1 MPTLEWIGKEK
12 IVNHHQEISYRILNK
27 KYTHNCDKS
36 GNMVIHGDN
45 LEALKALLPQF
56 EGKVDVIYIDPPYNT
71 GKEKWIYN
79 DNVNDP
85 RILKWLGEVVGA
97 DAEDLSRHDKWLCM
111 MYPRLKLLQKLLS
124 RKGYIFI
131 SLDDNEIA
139 NLLSI
144 MNEIFG
150 SNNFVG
156 IYHWE
161 KTSTAPALSKKI
173 RRKVEYIICYAK
185 NLDTSHQFSQGEI
198 EGGDAPLLNTGNP
211 RKVVTFPIGSVHF
224 KISDGIYN
232 TAKGNK
238 VKLIEPVEVINGV
251 NATELVLEGEY
262 KWIQSTV
269 ESEISEGT
277 YFLVKSKAFS
287 IRYQRVGDKQLK
299 TPQNLIN
306 SSIGVGTNEE
316 AKKELKRYGITSFDY
331 PKPTSLIEFILKMV
345 NLEKDIIV
353 LDSFAG
359 SGTTGHAVLKF
370 NDNDH
375 GSRKFILIEL
385 MDYAETITA
394 ERIKKAIELGDVSS
408 NSNFSFYELG
418 QTLFDKEGEL
428 NQNVGVE
435 KIREYIYFMET
446 KAKLV
451 NDERNKY
458 YMGTKD
464 LTDYY
469 FYYEVDSAT
478 SLNYDFL
485 STLIKKN
492 EVYIIYADKCTIS
505 DADLERYGIVFKK
518 IPRDI
523 SRL

>member
-12 IVNHHQEISYRILNK
+12 IVNHHQEIPYKILNEI
-27 KYTHNCDKS
+27 YTFNGNQSD
-36 GNMVIHGDN
+36 NMVIHGDN
-45 LEALKALLPQF
+45 LEALKSLLPQY
-56 EGKVDVIYIDPPYNT
+56 ENNVDVIYIDPPYNT

-85 RILKWLGEVVGA
+85 RILKWLGDVVGA

-124 RKGYIFI
+124 QKGYIFI

-139 NLLSI
+139 HLLLI
-144 MNEIFG
+144 LNEIYG

-173 RRKVEYIICYAK
+173 RRKVEYVICYAK
-185 NLDTSHQFSQGEI
+185 NLDSSHQFSQGEI
-198 EGGDAPLLNTGNP
+198 DGGDAPLLNSGNP
-211 RKVVTFPIGSVHF
+211 IKIITFPKETVHF
-224 KISDGIYN
+224 KLDDGTYN
-232 TAKGNK
+232 SVKGTK
-238 VKLIEPVEVINGV
+238 VKLIEPVEVKDGLNSTPLI
-251 NATELVLEGEY
+251 LEGEF

-269 ESEISEGT
+269 ESEIEDGT
-277 YFLVKSKAFS
+277 YFLIKSKAFS

-316 AKKELKRYGITSFDY
+316 AKKELKRYGITNFDY
-331 PKPTSLIEFILKMV
+331 PKPTSLIEFLLKMV
-345 NLEKDIIV
+345 NLGSDITV

-359 SGTTGHAVLKF
+359 SGTTAHSVMNLNKQDLG
-370 NDNDH
+370 N
-375 GSRKFILIEL
+375 RRFILIEL

-394 ERIKKAIELGDVSS
+394 ERLKKAIEMNDVSS
-408 NSNFSFYELG
+408 NSTFTFYELG
-418 QTLFDKEGEL
+418 EPLFKEDGNL
-428 NQNVGVE
+428 NESVHEE

-446 KAKLV
+446 KEYVIPNQSNRHYL
-451 NDERNKY
+451 
-458 YMGTKD
+458 GTKD

-469 FYYEVDSAT
+469 FYYEKDKVT
-478 SLNYDFL
+478 SLNYEFL
-485 STLIKKN
+485 STLIQKN

-505 DADLERYGIVFKK
+505 SEDLDKYGIVFKK